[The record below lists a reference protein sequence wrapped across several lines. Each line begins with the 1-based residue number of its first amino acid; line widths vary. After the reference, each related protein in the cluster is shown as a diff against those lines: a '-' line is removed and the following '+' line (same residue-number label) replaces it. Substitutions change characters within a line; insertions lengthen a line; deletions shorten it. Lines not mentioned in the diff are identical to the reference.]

1 MNITDSII
9 IVVSLISLTVVIV
22 IVTKSLKRVDK
33 DIIKEIENNNK
44 LNKKE
49 KITTKLNRIR
59 FVVLEWLVRKT
70 KQGIQKI
77 HSWTLKAKN
86 KSNSEFFKA
95 KDELSLDNNK
105 QFNDNKVRIEDKN
118 KNNKQKTQDNN
129 TSQEGGIL
137 EKISL
142 QDEDIIMDSIVKN
155 SKDNK
160 NSFIKTLFKRKKA
173 KKTNVDIR
181 KKEKKIPSEW
191 SLSDNPV
198 NSRGGNTGLKEQNK
212 LNEAGD
218 AIIGIDREILEKKIL
233 QKIDK
238 NPKDINNYREL
249 GELYIKMKKYDDA
262 MEVFKYILS
271 VLPDD
276 FEAKR
281 RQDKIRLLQT
291 QG

>member
-59 FVVLEWLVRKT
+59 FIVLEWLVRKT

-77 HSWTLKAKN
+77 HSWTLKAKK

-95 KDELSLDNNK
+95 KDELSINNNK
-105 QFNDNKVRIEDKN
+105 QHNDKKVKREGKN
-118 KNNKQKTQDNN
+118 KNNKQKTQDNK

-155 SKDNK
+155 NKDNK
-160 NSFIKTLFKRKKA
+160 NSFIKTLFKRKKN

-181 KKEKKIPSEW
+181 KKEKRVPSEW
-191 SLSDNPV
+191 SLSDNPT
-198 NSRGGNTGLKEQNK
+198 NDKEGEMLKGQNA
-212 LNEAGD
+212 LNKTED
-218 AIIGIDREILEKKIL
+218 TMIGVDREILEKKIL

-281 RQDKIRLLQT
+281 RQDKIKLLQ
-291 QG
+291 GE